1 MCLRAAAAA
10 STCARWRECG
20 VASTT
25 AWIAGSASTSSYD
38 VPIMSPPAARSRA
51 RSGSSVTPRAKRIN
65 PEPCA
70 AWMRRLPHQPS
81 PMIAA
86 LSMRSNRRGRARL
99 LERMSAR
106 EGVDLLAGGG
116 DANHVWEGHGVDVE
130 EFRPG
135 GLAREADVGDR
146 HLVAMAETSRLLA
159 FEMGFERGERLDVPM
174 AAPCHPGGL
183 VDLELMLEI
192 FAHPRHDQRMRIAG
206 DDLGEPAGAGA
217 AARIARQQRGLRV
230 GLVEI
235 FDDRQRL
242 EQDRSVAIEQRRKRH
257 HGIDRAVVG
266 LALLP
271 LHQVHVDD
279 LVGRHALEV
288 ERDADPI
295 GRERAPERIEL
306 HGSVSSAT
314 GAITPWRRRDRL

>member
-38 VPIMSPPAARSRA
+38 VPIMSPPAAGSRA
-51 RSGSSVTPRAKRIN
+51 RSGASVTPRAKRIKL
-65 PEPCA
+65 EPCA
-70 AWMRRLPHQPS
+70 AWMSRLPHQPS

-86 LSMRSNRRGRARL
+86 SSMRSNRRGRARL
-99 LERMSAR
+99 LERMGAR
-106 EGVDLLAGGG
+106 DGVDLLAGAG
-116 DANHVWEGHGVDVE
+116 DTDHGWEGRGVDVE
-130 EFRPG
+130 EFRAG

-146 HLVAMAETSRLLA
+146 HLVAMAETSGLLA
-159 FEMGFERGERLDVPM
+159 LELGFERGQRLDVPM

-192 FAHPRHDQRMRIAG
+192 FPHARHDQRMRIAG
-206 DDLGEPAGAGA
+206 DDLGEPTHARA
-217 AARIARQQRGLRV
+217 AARIARQQRRLRMGLI
-230 GLVEI
+230 EI

-242 EQDRSVAIEQRRKRH
+242 EQDRPVAVDQRRERH
-257 HGIDRAVVG
+257 HGIDRTVGG

-295 GRERAPERIEL
+295 GGERTPERIEF
-306 HGSVSSAT
+306 HGRLLC
-314 GAITPWRRRDRL
+314 GRNAITTWRRRDRL